1 MSAPIVA
8 GYTTIRKIAEGGC
21 AEIYE
26 AQDQATRRKVVIK
39 TLAERDQSDKE
50 KQKRLVKEG
59 ELGLQVGAHPH
70 IAQTYK
76 IGRVEGVPYLIQEF
90 APGKCLRTWLRERQK
105 LRNREILD
113 IGRAIA
119 KALQCLHLKG
129 IFHKDI
135 KPENVMYDG
144 KESIKLIDFGVAETN
159 TGFSISGISGLFSRK
174 TLSGSPAYMAPELI
188 QSKKPSEGS
197 DLYALGC
204 TLYELAA
211 GRPPYLA
218 GNDALI
224 LDKHLDPLLRPA
236 PLFSVNDSIS
246 EATNKLILCTLV
258 KDVSRRLATA
268 NQFLMELNKNPIFAP
283 DSDAEM
289 VAFKRISGRL
299 KSPLSV

>member
-1 MSAPIVA
+1 MSAPIIA

-39 TLAERDQSDKE
+39 ILAERDQSDKE

-59 ELGLQVGAHPH
+59 ELGLQIGAHPH

-76 IGRVEGVPYLIQEF
+76 IGRVEGAPYVIQEF
-90 APGKCLRTWLRERQK
+90 APGKTLRAWIRERQK
-105 LRNREILD
+105 LRNREVLD

-129 IFHKDI
+129 IFHKDV
-135 KPENVMYDG
+135 KPENVIYDG

-159 TGFSISGISGLFSRK
+159 TGFSLSGISGLFSRK

-188 QSKKPSEGS
+188 QSKKPGESS

-224 LDKHLDPLLRPA
+224 LDKQLDPLLRPA
-236 PLFSVNDSIS
+236 PLLSVNDSIS
-246 EATNKLILCTLV
+246 EATNKLVLSTLV
-258 KDVSRRLATA
+258 KDASRRLATA
-268 NQFLMELNKNPIFAP
+268 NQFLMELNRNPVFAP
-283 DSDAEM
+283 DSDAEL
-289 VAFKRISGRL
+289 VAFKRISGRF